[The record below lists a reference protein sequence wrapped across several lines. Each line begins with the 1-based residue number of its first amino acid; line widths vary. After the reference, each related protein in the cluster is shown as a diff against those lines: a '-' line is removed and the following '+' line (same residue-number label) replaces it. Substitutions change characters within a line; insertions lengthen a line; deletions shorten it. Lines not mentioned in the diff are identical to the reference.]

1 MTDGGRQAS
10 TGGVRSRTLLRACA
24 VLLWS
29 AVAFPLVFAAE
40 MPWWVTVLVEVVVAA
55 ALVPLGI
62 LLWFDAAERKAD
74 TVRLRRAGLPAVAEI
89 TDVEHVDS
97 GDDTGTVVV
106 LRLRI
111 SGAGVPPFAATY
123 RGRPDEEYRVGGL
136 LYATVD
142 PAGNLF
148 TLQRL

>member
-1 MTDGGRQAS
+1 MR
-10 TGGVRSRTLLRACA
+10 RAA
-24 VLLWS
+24 LS

-55 ALVPLGI
+55 ALVPLGL

-74 TVRLRRAGLPAVAEI
+74 TVRLRR
-89 TDVEHVDS
+89 S
-97 GDDTGTVVV
+97 
-106 LRLRI
+106 
-111 SGAGVPPFAATY
+111 GVPPFAATY